1 MKNQRKQQRKTTAK
15 KTKKK
20 TNALNTKKP
29 AKKINKRGKNTGQ
42 KNKIYFRVSLRAQAV
57 ACARNKAQ
65 QAFLPAQRPPSE
77 SLFFCSE
84 KTPTPGY
91 QISQW
96 KCRFQT
102 VSRSRCNP
110 IGREIYKPVCGQ
122 PRHDV
127 DMISSWGR
135 SFYWTKIVSITATI
149 GPKYELIFGNIPIP

>member
-1 MKNQRKQQRKTTAK
+1 MQCLNNRQNTVERGKESENQRKQQRKTTAK

-77 SLFFCSE
+77 SLFFFVPRKRPPRGIKLVNENVGFKRFPDPGAIPLVE
-84 KTPTPGY
+84 KFTNRFVVSPGMT
-91 QISQW
+91 S
-96 KCRFQT
+96 T
-102 VSRSRCNP
+102 
-110 IGREIYKPVCGQ
+110 
-122 PRHDV
+122 
-127 DMISSWGR
+127 
-135 SFYWTKIVSITATI
+135 
-149 GPKYELIFGNIPIP
+149 